1 MNELWEILLLFSIGF
16 IAGIINTLAGGGS
29 LLTLPILIFLGLPP
43 HVANGTNRIVIL
55 FQSITGTLGFKSK
68 KVSSA
73 PLDVYLGIT
82 ATLGSVLGAQIAIEM
97 EAALFNKILAILMVC
112 VGLLILF
119 QKKQNSFELSPQLG
133 GKKRIISMILFFF
146 VGIYGGFINAGIG
159 FVILLILTQIN
170 NLSITQANSV
180 KVAVVTIYT
189 TAALLLFTYNQ
200 AVSWK
205 LGLWMALGS
214 ALSAWITSRWS
225 VKKDDRMIRLFL
237 FVMVVILAAKLW
249 LDQ

>member
-55 FQSITGTLGFKSK
+55 FQSITSTLGFKSK

-73 PLDVYLGIT
+73 PLDFYLGIT
-82 ATLGSVLGAQIAIEM
+82 ATIGSVLGAKIAIEM
-97 EAALFNKILAILMVC
+97 EGALFNKILAILMVC
-112 VGLLILF
+112 SGFLIMF
-119 QKKQNSFELSPQLG
+119 QKKQTPFELSPQIR
-133 GKKRIISMILFFF
+133 GKKKIISMILFFF

-159 FVILLILTQIN
+159 FVILLILTRIN

-180 KVAVVTIYT
+180 KVVVVTIYT
-189 TAALLLFTYNQ
+189 TVALLLFTYNQ
-200 AVSWK
+200 AVSFR
-205 LGLWMALGS
+205 LGMWMATGS
-214 ALSAWITSRWS
+214 ALSAWMTSRWS
-225 VKKDDRMIRLFL
+225 VKKDDRIIRLFL
-237 FVMVVILAAKLW
+237 FVMVVIIAIKLW
-249 LDQ
+249 IDQ

>member
-1 MNELWEILLLFSIGF
+1 
-16 IAGIINTLAGGGS
+16 
-29 LLTLPILIFLGLPP
+29 
-43 HVANGTNRIVIL
+43 
-55 FQSITGTLGFKSK
+55 
-68 KVSSA
+68 
-73 PLDVYLGIT
+73 
-82 ATLGSVLGAQIAIEM
+82 
-97 EAALFNKILAILMVC
+97 
-112 VGLLILF
+112 
-119 QKKQNSFELSPQLG
+119 
-133 GKKRIISMILFFF
+133 MILFFF

-200 AVSWK
+200 SVSWK

-237 FVMVVILAAKLW
+237 FVMVVILATKLW

>member
-1 MNELWEILLLFSIGF
+1 M
-16 IAGIINTLAGGGS
+16 
-29 LLTLPILIFLGLPP
+29 
-43 HVANGTNRIVIL
+43 
-55 FQSITGTLGFKSK
+55 
-68 KVSSA
+68 
-73 PLDVYLGIT
+73 
-82 ATLGSVLGAQIAIEM
+82 
-97 EAALFNKILAILMVC
+97 
-112 VGLLILF
+112 GLLILF

-159 FVILLILTQIN
+159 FVILLILIQIN

-200 AVSWK
+200 SVSWK

-237 FVMVVILAAKLW
+237 FVMVVILATKLW

>member
-1 MNELWEILLLFSIGF
+1 MNELWEILLLFSVGF

-68 KVSSA
+68 KVSST
-73 PLDVYLGIT
+73 PLDFYLGLT
-82 ATLGSVLGAQIAIEM
+82 ATLGSLLGAQIAIEM
-97 EAALFNKILAILMVC
+97 KGALFNKILAIFMFC
-112 VGLLILF
+112 IGLLILF
-119 QKKQNSFELSPQLG
+119 QKKQTPFELSSRRED
-133 GKKRIISMILFFF
+133 KKRILSMILFFF

-159 FVILLILTQIN
+159 FVILLILTQVN

-189 TAALLLFTYNQ
+189 TAALLLFIYNQ

-214 ALSAWITSRWS
+214 TLSAWTASRWS
-225 VKKDDRMIRLFL
+225 VKKEDRIIRLFL
-237 FVMVVILAAKLW
+237 FVVVVILATKLW

>member
-1 MNELWEILLLFSIGF
+1 MNELWEILLLFSVGF

-68 KVSSA
+68 KVSST
-73 PLDVYLGIT
+73 PLDFYLGLT
-82 ATLGSVLGAQIAIEM
+82 ATLGSLLGAQIAIEM
-97 EAALFNKILAILMVC
+97 KGALFNKILAIFMFF

-119 QKKQNSFELSPQLG
+119 QKKQTLFESSPRRE

-159 FVILLILTQIN
+159 FIILLILTRIN

-189 TAALLLFTYNQ
+189 TVALLLFIYNQ

-214 ALSAWITSRWS
+214 TLSAWTTSRWS
-225 VKKDDRMIRLFL
+225 VKIEDWIIRLFL
-237 FVMVVILAAKLW
+237 FLMVVILATKLW

>member
-1 MNELWEILLLFSIGF
+1 MNELWEILLLFSVGF

-68 KVSSA
+68 KVSST
-73 PLDVYLGIT
+73 PLDFYLGLT
-82 ATLGSVLGAQIAIEM
+82 ATLGSLLGAQIAIEM
-97 EAALFNKILAILMVC
+97 KGALFNKILAIFMFC
-112 VGLLILF
+112 MGLLILF
-119 QKKQNSFELSPQLG
+119 QKKQTPFELSPRRED
-133 GKKRIISMILFFF
+133 KKRIMSMILFFF

-159 FVILLILTQIN
+159 FVILLILTQVN
-170 NLSITQANSV
+170 NLSITRANSV

-189 TAALLLFTYNQ
+189 TAALLLFIHNQ

-214 ALSAWITSRWS
+214 TLSAWTASRWS
-225 VKKDDRMIRLFL
+225 VKKEDRIIRLFL
-237 FVMVVILAAKLW
+237 FVMVVILATKLW